1 MLEKVAEFLVLTWEC
16 VEVFYVVTWV
26 HNRVRTKRDLPLG
39 YARHSFSEMR
49 FPILRDLFLEVE
61 FQAWFRS
68 IVLGSWWVMILV
80 NNTSQYS
87 SRFRPFT
94 SAMYPRSHSLR
105 AFFWSHCCSV
115 LQFVSPKSRG
125 KFWLSASLF
134 IYIYAVRVLKT
145 NEIHHIRTDLSTK
158 ARNSMPTFAEA
169 LDHLSSAYAHFAGI
183 CFHRTQRKEPTD
195 WFQVIHEEGGIS
207 SP

>member
-26 HNRVRTKRDLPLG
+26 HNRVRTKRDLTLG

-87 SRFRPFT
+87 SWFRPFT

-134 IYIYAVRVLKT
+134 IYIYICSSSTQDQWNPSYKDRSFYESKELNA
-145 NEIHHIRTDLSTK
+145 HICWGSWSFVKCLCSFCWHLLS
-158 ARNSMPTFAEA
+158 
-169 LDHLSSAYAHFAGI
+169 
-183 CFHRTQRKEPTD
+183 
-195 WFQVIHEEGGIS
+195 
-207 SP
+207 